1 MENYLKHKMQ
11 MEKDDLKDCSM
22 LMDYAEEAKAHG
34 DTECAT
40 FFFSRAKK
48 RWEDYRISS
57 DEVSKEIEKMKGSA
71 KDVPDSIQGM
81 LYNMLIE
88 EQKERVLATRHRIE
102 NFSM

>member
-1 MENYLKHKMQ
+1 MGNYLKHKMQ

-48 RWEDYRISS
+48 RWEDYRIS
-57 DEVSKEIEKMKGSA
+57 KK
-71 KDVPDSIQGM
+71 
-81 LYNMLIE
+81 
-88 EQKERVLATRHRIE
+88 
-102 NFSM
+102 